1 MLVPAQNH
9 LEEGIVLPKYGGR
22 EVVVGVADKG
32 QLPGLGRA
40 RLARDLFSGRFRP
53 GQSLQIDRIADE
65 HGMDKESVLKTLAEF
80 HALGMITLA
89 NDFSAT
95 VNPPDA
101 KGMQEAYEVRA
112 ALEEIAGRA
121 AAATLGGNVTMLL
134 AELDGMR
141 AALHDANIE
150 ACVEHDINFHRTIL
164 KASQNDFLLRVWDSL
179 ALDLRMRTMIGNLT
193 EHMLEVVESHQ
204 PIVDALH
211 KGRGKQAGLLLRNHV
226 ETFSEYMK
234 KSAADSGLFKTLRTD
249 LEGAKDVQRAFFPP
263 PTLSIPCLSCEVF
276 YQPAH
281 DIGGDYYDFLSL
293 QGERWGIVIGDVSG
307 KGIGAALIMASLQGS
322 LRAQALHP
330 HSDLSALMT
339 DVNQLVYG
347 SSPIHYFASLFYAE
361 YQPATRMLRYV
372 NAGHNPPIV
381 LRPRDGR
388 CEIFRLNAGG
398 TPVGICSDAQ
408 FRTATFQ
415 LHIGDLLIAYTDGI
429 TEVQD
434 RQGEL
439 WGQEKFEKLLSSC
452 GCGEPK
458 EIMKRILDEVSGYA
472 DGQSQ
477 RDDMTL
483 VVMKAEEGCDGVGL
497 TPASVRRVTELVHEK
512 IEDELSLD
520 EMAQSAGLSTGYFS
534 QMFRKSTGETPHQF
548 VLRLRVERAKEML
561 HDEHARILD
570 VAVACGFKTQQHFA
584 RVFRRM
590 CGASPTEY
598 RQDFLRKQTS
608 CAVRTCSDETGTFRG
623 AASADGV

>member
-1 MLVPAQNH
+1 
-9 LEEGIVLPKYGGR
+9 VLPKDGER

-40 RLARDLFSGRFRP
+40 RLARELFGGHFRP
-53 GQSLQIDRIADE
+53 GQSLQIDRIAVE
-65 HGMDKESVLKTLAEF
+65 HGMDKESVLKAFAEF
-80 HALGMITLA
+80 QALGMISLA
-89 NDFSAT
+89 DDSSAS
-95 VNPPDA
+95 VNLPDP

-112 ALEEIAGRA
+112 ALEEIGGRA

-134 AELDGMR
+134 GELDGMR
-141 AALHDANIE
+141 AAFQDGNLDACI
-150 ACVEHDINFHRTIL
+150 EHDVNFNRTIL
-164 KASQNDFLLRVWDSL
+164 KASQNEFLLRVWDSL
-179 ALDLRMRTMIGNLT
+179 ALDLRMRAMIGNLT

-204 PIVDALH
+204 PIVDALQ

-226 ETFSEYMK
+226 ETLSEYIK
-234 KSAADSGLFKTLRTD
+234 KAKADSGFYKALQTD

-361 YQPATRMLRYV
+361 YQPATRVLRYV

-388 CEIFRLNAGG
+388 CELFRLNAGG
-398 TPVGICSDAQ
+398 KPVGIFSDAQ
-408 FRTATFQ
+408 FITATFQ
-415 LHIGDLLIAYTDGI
+415 LQIADVLIAYTDGI

-434 RQGEL
+434 RKGEL
-439 WGQEKFEKLLSSC
+439 WGQERFEQLLSSC
-452 GCGEPK
+452 GCRQPK
-458 EIMKRILDEVSGYA
+458 ELMDRILGEVSAYA
-472 DGQSQ
+472 GGQPQ

-483 VVMKAEEGCDGVGL
+483 VVMKVEEGCEGVGL

-534 QMFRKSTGETPHQF
+534 QMFRKSTGETPHHF
-548 VLRLRVERAKEML
+548 LLRHRIERAKHML
-561 HDEHARILD
+561 RDADTRVLD

-584 RVFRRM
+584 RVFRKM
-590 CGASPTEY
+590 CGVSPTEY
-598 RQDFLRKQTS
+598 RQEFLRHD
-608 CAVRTCSDETGTFRG
+608 RTGASETPSDHTVTL
-623 AASADGV
+623 A

>member
-1 MLVPAQNH
+1 
-9 LEEGIVLPKYGGR
+9 VLLKDGDR
-22 EVVVGVADKG
+22 EVVVRVADKDH
-32 QLPGLGRA
+32 LPGLGRA
-40 RLARDLFSGRFRP
+40 RLARELFSGRFRP
-53 GQSLQIDRIADE
+53 GQSLQIDRIAVE
-65 HGMDKESVLKTLAEF
+65 HGMDKESVLKVFAEF
-80 HALGMITLA
+80 QALGMITLA
-89 NDFSAT
+89 DDFSAS
-95 VNPPDA
+95 VNPPDP

-121 AAATLGGNVTMLL
+121 AAAKLGGNVTDLL
-134 AELDGMR
+134 GELDGMR
-141 AALHDANIE
+141 AAFQDGNLDA
-150 ACVEHDINFHRTIL
+150 CTEHDINFHRSIL

-179 ALDLRMRTMIGNLT
+179 ALDLRMRTMIGNLS

-204 PIVDALH
+204 PIVDALQ

-226 ETFSEYMK
+226 ETISEYIK
-234 KSAADSGLFKTLRTD
+234 KAKSDSGFYKAFRTD
-249 LEGAKDVQRAFFPP
+249 LEGAKDVQRAFFPA
-263 PTLSIPCLSCEVF
+263 PTLSIPCLSCEAF

-330 HSDLSALMT
+330 HSDLSALMA

-347 SSPIHYFASLFYAE
+347 ASPTNIFASLFYAE
-361 YQPATRMLRYV
+361 YQPPTRMLRYV

-381 LRPRDGR
+381 LRPQDGR
-388 CEIFRLNAGG
+388 CEIFHLNPSGM
-398 TPVGICSDAQ
+398 PVGISSDAQ
-408 FRTATFQ
+408 FKVATFQ

-439 WGQEKFEKLLSSC
+439 WGQERFEQLLSSC
-452 GCGEPK
+452 GFGLPK
-458 EIMKRILDEVSGYA
+458 EIMERILGEVSGFV
-472 DGQSQ
+472 DGQTQ

-483 VVMKAEEGCDGVGL
+483 VVMKVGEGCDGVGL

-520 EMAQSAGLSTGYFS
+520 EMAESAGLSTGYFS

-561 HDEHARILD
+561 RVSDGRVLD

-590 CGASPTEY
+590 CGVSPTEY
-598 RQDFLRKQTS
+598 RQEFLRHEATCTLEICTHDTS
-608 CAVRTCSDETGTFRG
+608 TFAA
-623 AASADGV
+623 AASAGTLSRSRQMSP